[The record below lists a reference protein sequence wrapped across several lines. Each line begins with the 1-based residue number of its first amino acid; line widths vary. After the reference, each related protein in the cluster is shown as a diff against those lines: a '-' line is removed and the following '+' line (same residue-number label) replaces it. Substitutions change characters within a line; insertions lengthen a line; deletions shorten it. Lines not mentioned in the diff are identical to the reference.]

1 MATMYDYAVKYINIG
16 LAVFPLKP
24 NDKIPLTKNGCK
36 DATTDGA
43 QVKAWWQQYPNA
55 NIGIATGSKSN
66 GLIVIDLDVD
76 SEKGKDGKEE
86 LKKWEAQNGEL
97 PKTWTSTT
105 GRGGSHLFFL
115 TTKMIRNRAGIL
127 DGIDIRGE
135 GGYIVAPPSVHRNGN
150 RYTWDTT
157 NAHLP
162 MAEANETVFK
172 FLEYKETAEFTS
184 FNAPET
190 IGEGKRNDTIFK
202 MASSLQEKGY
212 DDEAILALLEVENQK
227 KCVPPLSEKELR
239 QILSSVTR
247 YRKGENKDIPVQKSL
262 SMWECRGIL
271 AVNEKGKTIQ
281 SIDNICMVLRND
293 QDLVGRLKY
302 NEFAFAPWVKG
313 PLPWDLNI
321 DNDRE
326 WTNIDDSNI
335 KCYLEKNYS
344 LSNSEKIME
353 ALNIVM
359 NENKFNPVCDTLN
372 ALKWDGKKRIDDL
385 LPKYLGVVK
394 NEYSVAC
401 MRVFMLGAI
410 SRAFKAGCKFDYMP
424 VLVGGQGVGKSTFTK
439 MLAIKE
445 EWNEDNFNTVESDK
459 AVEKL
464 RAKWIIELAELLAV
478 KRAKE
483 VESMKAF
490 LTSTHDTYRAPYARR
505 SESRARQCVFI
516 GTTNNMRFL
525 TDRTGNRRYL
535 PLMVDKNRVQKSI
548 FEDLAETKA
557 EIMQAWA
564 EAMEIYRSGEYS
576 LVLPRNLQEEVESM
590 QNTFVEE
597 DPRVGY
603 IQHFLEN
610 TDEKYICVAMLHEL
624 ALDNEFTKPSRRE
637 SNELHE
643 IMENYITDWR
653 RVQNSNNGKRRCGKY
668 GLQICYERVPVVE
681 EQEIE
686 FEPVPENLTLPFV

>member
-1 MATMYDYAVKYINIG
+1 MATMYDYAVRYINMG
-16 LAVFPLKP
+16 LAIFPLKP
-24 NDKIPLTKNGCK
+24 ADKIPLTKNGCK

-66 GLIVIDLDVD
+66 GLIVIDLDID
-76 SEKGKDGKEE
+76 EDKGKDGKDE
-86 LKKWEAQNGEL
+86 LRTWELENGDL
-97 PKTWTSTT
+97 PETWTSTT
-105 GRGGSHLFFL
+105 GRGGSHLFFRSEK
-115 TTKMIRNRAGIL
+115 TIRNRAGIL
-127 DGIDIRGE
+127 EGVDIRGE
-135 GGYIVAPPSVHRNGN
+135 GGYIVAPPSLHHNGR
-150 RYTWDTT
+150 RYSWDL
-157 NAHLP
+157 APADVAL
-162 MAEANETVFK
+162 AEANETVYK
-172 FLEYKETAEFTS
+172 FLEYKETAENSTFKS
-184 FNAPET
+184 PET

-212 DDEAILALLEVENQK
+212 DDEAILALLKVENDK
-227 KCVPPLSEKELR
+227 KCVPPLSDKELE
-239 QILSSVTR
+239 QILGSVTR
-247 YRKGENKDIPVQKSL
+247 YRKGENKDIPVQKHL
-262 SMWECRGIL
+262 SIWECKSL
-271 AVNEKGKTIQ
+271 LTVNEKGKILQ
-281 SIDNICMVLRND
+281 SIDNVCIVLRND
-293 QDLVGRLKY
+293 KDIVGRLKY

-313 PLPWDLNI
+313 ALPWDLNV

-335 KCYLEKNYS
+335 KCYLEKHYG
-344 LSNSEKIME
+344 LSNADKIME

-385 LPKYLGVVK
+385 LPKYLGVTK
-394 NEYSVAC
+394 NEYSKAC
-401 MRVFMLGAI
+401 MRTFMLGAI
-410 SRAFKAGCKFDYMP
+410 SRAFNAGCKFDYMP

-535 PLMVDKNRVQKSI
+535 PLMVDKNKVQKPI
-548 FEDLAETKA
+548 YEDLAETKA

-564 EAMEIYRSGEYS
+564 EAMEIYRSGEFT
-576 LVLPRNLQEEVESM
+576 LVLPKNLQDEVESM
-590 QNTFVEE
+590 QSAFVEE

-603 IQHFLEN
+603 IQHFLDN
-610 TDEKYICVAMLHEL
+610 TKEDFVCVAMLHEL

-643 IMENYITDWR
+643 IMETCVTGWR
-653 RVQNSNNGKRRCGKY
+653 RVQNNNNGRRRCGKY
-668 GLQICYERVPVVE
+668 GLQICYERVPTSE
-681 EQEIE
+681 ELSQYE
-686 FEPVPENLTLPFV
+686 FNPVGNLKLPFE